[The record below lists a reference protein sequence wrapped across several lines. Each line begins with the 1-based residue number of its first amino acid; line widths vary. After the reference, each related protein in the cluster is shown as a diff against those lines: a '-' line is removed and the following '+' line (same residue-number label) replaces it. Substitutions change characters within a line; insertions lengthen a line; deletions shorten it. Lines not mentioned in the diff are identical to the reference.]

1 MRVLID
7 TNVIVDVLQS
17 REPWCRQGQ
26 AIFMAVANRRII
38 GCITAKEAADIH
50 FFSRKQF
57 TGQENVDEKARSVL
71 TKLFALFEV
80 LDSLAVDCQNALGIR
95 NGDYEDAIMM
105 ETASRSGV
113 DCIITRNA
121 VHFSGGS
128 VPVYSP
134 AEFLASFISENV
146 QNKGTVEQNGE
157 MPVKESSQ
165 P

>member
-1 MRVLID
+1 MKVLID
-7 TNVIVDVLQS
+7 TNVMVDVLQS

-26 AIFMAVANRRII
+26 AIFMAVANRKIT

-57 TGQENVDEKARSVL
+57 AGQENVDEKARNVL

-80 LDSLAVDCQNALGIR
+80 LDTLAEDCQNALGIR
-95 NGDYEDAIMM
+95 NGDYEDAMMM

-113 DCIITRNA
+113 DCIITRNGT
-121 VHFSGGS
+121 HFYGGS

-134 AEFLASFISENV
+134 DEFLARFMPEN
-146 QNKGTVEQNGE
+146 G
-157 MPVKESSQ
+157 
-165 P
+165 